1 MSVLRFPN
9 KRRHGIFYNISRTY
23 VRAYRHD
30 AVGGGV
36 RPSLLSS
43 YTTYNITVVR
53 YYIIIGSGKYNNI
66 RYWPHTA
73 HARNSAPPI
82 NYTIYCYN
90 TRRKHGARTAYYII
104 IIYNII
110 RIYCILLQYRVIYGA
125 AFETT
130 CASVSVYCT
139 FLYYIHI
146 YNMK

>member
-9 KRRHGIFYNISRTY
+9 KRRHGIFIIFHVRTCPCIG
-23 VRAYRHD
+23 HN

-36 RPSLLSS
+36 RSSLLSS

-53 YYIIIGSGKYNNI
+53 YYIIIGSGKYNI

-110 RIYCILLQYRVIYGA
+110 RIYYILLQYRVIYGA

-139 FLYYIHI
+139 FLYYILYEI
-146 YNMK
+146 IQT